1 MKMAVTCPRE
11 PRICL
16 GEISLTYMGS
26 ALRAM
31 PVEEAWRRER
41 AVPFTE
47 DAGHGTSFRLALDKK
62 SAVATAPMRFKLGWI
77 HTSF

>member
-1 MKMAVTCPRE
+1 
-11 PRICL
+11 
-16 GEISLTYMGS
+16 
-26 ALRAM
+26 M